1 MFIMSNLS
9 IELGLA
15 GQSHIY
21 LFKDNSLD
29 SAALNPL
36 DILQRQKLVGKI
48 TLLLSALNLKIPFPL
63 ANK

>member
-15 GQSHIY
+15 GQSYIY

-36 DILQRQKLVGKI
+36 DILQIQKLVGKI
-48 TLLLSALNLKIPFPL
+48 TFLLSALNLKISFPL